1 MTGGKIKLRGPL
13 GLLALAGL
21 ISTLTGCGQGTA
33 QRAPDLRR
41 LPLVDGARIVAQAQ
55 RCDRGANAFCAV
67 QLVIVNRR
75 FRSSTDLLKGEH
87 RLLLQ
92 SGWTGANGDTGEEH
106 AADSPGHKL
115 RVTYAT
121 ADGDLKGIDLGWIK
135 RPRQITLALS
145 RALFDRVPALSVMF
159 EVGSS

>member
-1 MTGGKIKLRGPL
+1 RGRPSSSSTPRWPTRSRSSRVEAQLGSSATLELHPMTGGKIKLRGPL

-75 FRSSTDLLKGEH
+75 FRSSTDL
-87 RLLLQ
+87 
-92 SGWTGANGDTGEEH
+92 
-106 AADSPGHKL
+106 
-115 RVTYAT
+115 
-121 ADGDLKGIDLGWIK
+121 
-135 RPRQITLALS
+135 
-145 RALFDRVPALSVMF
+145 
-159 EVGSS
+159 